1 MQTKAGFL
9 RPNRW
14 FGRRDGDGVDDVG
27 RFVVGVVVSWIRVV
41 EMHRW
46 EMEVVVV
53 VVMMMVRRGLGC
65 GGDDGVAADG
75 GVASIGGGVH
85 RLWRPKVSPEMGDG
99 AVKLGRKK
107 GGTEKLLES
116 ICVGG

>member
-1 MQTKAGFL
+1 MI
-9 RPNRW
+9 RHV
-14 FGRRDGDGVDDVG
+14 RDGDGINDVG
-27 RFVVGVVVSWIRVV
+27 GSVVGVVVSWIGVV

-75 GVASIGGGVH
+75 GVESIGGGVH
-85 RLWRPKVSPEMGDG
+85 RLWRPEVSPERGDG
-99 AVKLGRKK
+99 AEKLGRKK
-107 GGTEKLLES
+107 GGAGKLMES

>member
-1 MQTKAGFL
+1 MKEV
-9 RPNRW
+9 
-14 FGRRDGDGVDDVG
+14 RRDGDGVDDVG
-27 RFVVGVVVSWIRVV
+27 GSVVGVVVSWIRVV

-53 VVMMMVRRGLGC
+53 VVMMMVRRSLGC

-85 RLWRPKVSPEMGDG
+85 RLWQVSPEMGDG
-99 AVKLGRKK
+99 ARKLGRIK
-107 GGTEKLLES
+107 GGARKLMES